1 MSVVTDTFYLAFVAW
16 REARGESDEAK
27 LGVMHTVLNRVAKPG
42 WWGNTV
48 STVVTKPWQYSSLTD
63 AKDVQLTK
71 WPTDKDA
78 TWLTCLDQANGC
90 LAGLEDDPTRG
101 ATHYFD
107 DSIAPPYWAK
117 PEAFTV
123 KLGRLNFYKL
133 DA

>member
-1 MSVVTDTFYLAFVAW
+1 MSLITDTFYLAFVAW

-27 LGVMHTVLNRVAKPG
+27 LGVMWTVLNRAANPK
-42 WWGNTV
+42 WWGDSI

-63 AKDVQLTK
+63 VRDRQLTK
-71 WPTDKDA
+71 WPTEKDDSWA
-78 TWLTCLDQANGC
+78 TCLALAIEC
-90 LAGLEDDPTRG
+90 LAEHTEDPTGG

-117 PEAFTV
+117 PEAHTV

-133 DA
+133 DS